1 MRNQSEYTESLTEQ
15 LLVGVFKMAWNWRVE
30 LALLI
35 AIWITSGWTADLLGT
50 AAGFIAWVALW
61 GAVIYFRPTRRWLA
75 KKLRLSRVRRRF
87 GHTVANLDTSRLAK
101 RPPVVLRVDQVPS
114 GVELVLR
121 LQVGTSIADL
131 ELAREAF
138 AAAWQ
143 ARSVGI
149 TRDATDAGLCFVT
162 IAVRDPLDEAPIP
175 WPAPPGVVTDCW
187 SSIPV
192 GIDEAGLGVTISL
205 PEHNLL
211 IGGEPG
217 SGKSGALATILAACA
232 WDPSVVLWLFDGK
245 LVELAA
251 WRGCAHRFVGP
262 DLAEATTALQ
272 EIQRQMELRFE
283 SLLSMERRKVER
295 GVPLHVVVIDE
306 LALYLGNPNR
316 KAAAAFGD
324 VLRDLIAR
332 GRAAG
337 IVVIAATQ
345 KPSTDVVPSAIRDL
359 FGYRWAMRCSTRDA
373 SDTVLGSGWATA
385 GYSAADIDAA
395 TRGVGL
401 LRHEGGFPIRCR
413 AFWLDDET
421 IRVVAEHGRK
431 VHGGVPVQASH
442 GEDAA

>member
-1 MRNQSEYTESLTEQ
+1 ML
-15 LLVGVFKMAWNWRVE
+15 
-30 LALLI
+30 
-35 AIWITSGWTADLLGT
+35 
-50 AAGFIAWVALW
+50 
-61 GAVIYFRPTRRWLA
+61 YFSPTRTWLVTR
-75 KKLRLSRVRRRF
+75 LRLSRVRRRF
-87 GHTVANLDTSRLAK
+87 RFTVANLESSRLAK
-101 RPPVVLRVDQVPS
+101 RPPIVLKVDKVPC
-114 GVELVLR
+114 GVELALR
-121 LQVGTSIADL
+121 MQVGTSIADL

-149 TRDATDAGLCFVT
+149 TRDTDDAGLCFVT
-162 IAVRDPLDEAPIP
+162 IAVRDPLAEVPIP
-175 WPAPPGVVTDCW
+175 WPAPSSAVTDCW
-187 SSIPV
+187 APIPV
-192 GIDEAGLGVTISL
+192 GIDEAGLGVTVSL

-232 WDPSVVLWLFDGK
+232 WDPSVVIWLFDGK

-262 DLAEATTALQ
+262 DLQEATAALR
-272 EIQRQMELRFE
+272 EIQTQMELRFQ
-283 SLLSMERRKVER
+283 SLLIRERRKVER
-295 GVPLHVVVIDE
+295 GCPLHVVVIDE
-306 LALYLGNPNR
+306 LALYLAHPDR

-359 FGYRWAMRCSTRDA
+359 FGYRWAMRCSTKDA
-373 SDTVLGSGWATA
+373 SDTILGAGWATA
-385 GYSAADIDAA
+385 GYSASDIDAA

-401 LRHEGGFPIRCR
+401 LRHEGGFPTRMR

-421 IRVVAEHGRK
+421 IRTVAEHGRK
-431 VHGGVPVQASH
+431 VHGGPLPCPP
-442 GEDAA
+442 GEGAA